1 MCVIIKAIHRVF
13 SEAAKTEPPSI
24 NSGSPFPFFPT
35 ALSTPLQGSLFE
47 IAPSSHISDLI
58 DFASSLANFRP
69 KLLESIAV
77 DLSTDALTKKQQRI
91 DERRWLEAQ
100 TETMI
105 DVPANEPKPLQLEV
119 GRPRIQ
125 PLCVLAFLLLRGWIG
140 RGFKE
145 GHAQTMITESI
156 SLRNFMENMGQRLPA
171 ASTIEENLKAI
182 SNKALKEI
190 HLAQL
195 ALARNEKLDD
205 FKKIRGDS
213 TATDSASAYP
223 IDSATIAKLLVRLCN
238 DLGKLNRFGLTR
250 CSLSEEL
257 TSWQAELEQLK
268 YRIGTLTSSSANQ
281 AEEAER
287 KESEKTQVTDN
298 QLSEENKESA
308 KQKLQRELYERLYV
322 LGEEILPELEKQYAL
337 VNEQI
342 RNEQCSPK
350 RQRRRETFI
359 DGFKANLEA
368 SKQAIIQSKRRV
380 CEGKKPSA
388 AGKMP
393 LSVSDMSAKFI
404 LKGGWDKTFGYRPQL
419 SFSESNLV
427 TALIVPEGNAADQGQ
442 YIPLVKVTIANTGVV
457 PAVFSTDDGY
467 TGAEQFA
474 ECLALGVK
482 IVSFS
487 GARGKALL
495 GAEKWD
501 SEPYKEAR
509 KARNGA
515 ESGIGVLKAVERFGQ
530 LATCGIENVRG
541 ELLGK
546 VISYNALKI
555 VSLRKRKYENE
566 SGKKWKAGL
575 PEGMQETA

>member
-156 SLRNFMENMGQRLPA
+156 SLRNFMGNMGQRLPA
-171 ASTIEENLKAI
+171 AITIEENLKAI
-182 SNKALKEI
+182 SNEALKEI

-238 DLGKLNRFGLTR
+238 DLGKLNRFGFKR

-268 YRIGTLTSSSANQ
+268 YRIGTLTSSSAKQ

-342 RNEQCSPK
+342 RNEQCSPNNAVRK
-350 RQRRRETFI
+350 
-359 DGFKANLEA
+359 GN
-368 SKQAIIQSKRRV
+368 
-380 CEGKKPSA
+380 A
-388 AGKMP
+388 AGKHSSMD
-393 LSVSDMSAKFI
+393 SKQT
-404 LKGGWDKTFGYRPQL
+404 LKHPSRR
-419 SFSESNLV
+419 SSR
-427 TALIVPEGNAADQGQ
+427 A
-442 YIPLVKVTIANTGVV
+442 
-457 PAVFSTDDGY
+457 
-467 TGAEQFA
+467 
-474 ECLALGVK
+474 
-482 IVSFS
+482 S
-487 GARGKALL
+487 GEYVR
-495 GAEKWD
+495 
-501 SEPYKEAR
+501 
-509 KARNGA
+509 
-515 ESGIGVLKAVERFGQ
+515 ERCQ
-530 LATCGIENVRG
+530 VQRERCH
-541 ELLGK
+541 
-546 VISYNALKI
+546 
-555 VSLRKRKYENE
+555 
-566 SGKKWKAGL
+566 
-575 PEGMQETA
+575 

>member
-223 IDSATIAKLLVRLCN
+223 IDSAAIAKLLVRLCN
-238 DLGKLNRFGLTR
+238 DLGKLNRFGLKR

-268 YRIGTLTSSSANQ
+268 YRIGTLTSSSAKQ

-337 VNEQI
+337 
-342 RNEQCSPK
+342 P
-350 RQRRRETFI
+350 
-359 DGFKANLEA
+359 
-368 SKQAIIQSKRRV
+368 
-380 CEGKKPSA
+380 
-388 AGKMP
+388 
-393 LSVSDMSAKFI
+393 
-404 LKGGWDKTFGYRPQL
+404 
-419 SFSESNLV
+419 
-427 TALIVPEGNAADQGQ
+427 
-442 YIPLVKVTIANTGVV
+442 
-457 PAVFSTDDGY
+457 
-467 TGAEQFA
+467 
-474 ECLALGVK
+474 
-482 IVSFS
+482 
-487 GARGKALL
+487 
-495 GAEKWD
+495 
-501 SEPYKEAR
+501 
-509 KARNGA
+509 
-515 ESGIGVLKAVERFGQ
+515 
-530 LATCGIENVRG
+530 
-541 ELLGK
+541 
-546 VISYNALKI
+546 
-555 VSLRKRKYENE
+555 
-566 SGKKWKAGL
+566 
-575 PEGMQETA
+575 

>member
-1 MCVIIKAIHRVF
+1 M
-13 SEAAKTEPPSI
+13 
-24 NSGSPFPFFPT
+24 
-35 ALSTPLQGSLFE
+35 
-47 IAPSSHISDLI
+47 
-58 DFASSLANFRP
+58 
-69 KLLESIAV
+69 

-213 TATDSASAYP
+213 AATDSASAYP

-238 DLGKLNRFGLTR
+238 DLGKLNRFGLKR

-287 KESEKTQVTDN
+287 KESEKAQVTDN
-298 QLSEENKESA
+298 QLSKENKESA

-337 VNEQI
+337 
-342 RNEQCSPK
+342 P
-350 RQRRRETFI
+350 
-359 DGFKANLEA
+359 
-368 SKQAIIQSKRRV
+368 
-380 CEGKKPSA
+380 
-388 AGKMP
+388 
-393 LSVSDMSAKFI
+393 
-404 LKGGWDKTFGYRPQL
+404 
-419 SFSESNLV
+419 
-427 TALIVPEGNAADQGQ
+427 
-442 YIPLVKVTIANTGVV
+442 
-457 PAVFSTDDGY
+457 
-467 TGAEQFA
+467 
-474 ECLALGVK
+474 
-482 IVSFS
+482 
-487 GARGKALL
+487 
-495 GAEKWD
+495 
-501 SEPYKEAR
+501 
-509 KARNGA
+509 
-515 ESGIGVLKAVERFGQ
+515 
-530 LATCGIENVRG
+530 
-541 ELLGK
+541 
-546 VISYNALKI
+546 
-555 VSLRKRKYENE
+555 
-566 SGKKWKAGL
+566 
-575 PEGMQETA
+575 